1 MLNSSVKALLPQITE
16 LFVKHKIRNAY
27 VFGSVLTERFDK
39 DSDIDF
45 LVNLKDDL
53 DPVEAGGR
61 LWDLEYELKDL
72 LQRDVDLTTER
83 SLKNPY
89 FISELNST
97 KLAIYGQLN

>member
-39 DSDIDF
+39 DIDF

-53 DPVEAGGR
+53 DPVKAGGH
-61 LWDLEYELKDL
+61 L
-72 LQRDVDLTTER
+72 
-83 SLKNPY
+83 
-89 FISELNST
+89 
-97 KLAIYGQLN
+97 